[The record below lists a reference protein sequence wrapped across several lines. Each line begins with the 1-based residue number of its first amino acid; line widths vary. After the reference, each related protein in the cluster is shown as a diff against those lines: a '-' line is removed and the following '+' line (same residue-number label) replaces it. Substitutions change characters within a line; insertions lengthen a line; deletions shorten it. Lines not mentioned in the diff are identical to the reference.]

1 METRIIVFLFLT
13 FLIIDQVQKIVIY
26 SIKIIIDDIV
36 DSPDMHAKL
45 KMNKLLFN
53 GRNMYHWTRK

>member
-1 METRIIVFLFLT
+1 MDNNWMETRIIVFLFLT

-45 KMNKLLFN
+45 KMNKFAV
-53 GRNMYHWTRK
+53 